1 MPRRGPALA
10 SRAAV
15 AGGAWEPALGP
26 AREDGRLVA
35 ESAES
40 ATMAK
45 HTDLPADLHPA
56 LAEALGEAGIE
67 SLYSH
72 QAAAYETARRS
83 HLILTSGTA
92 SGESLSFNLP
102 VLDGIARDPKR
113 RAIYLYPTKALAQDQ
128 ARKLGELRP
137 PGLREAI
144 YDGDTP
150 REDRPSIRRRANL
163 VLTNPDMLN
172 VGVLPH
178 HKRWGDFLANLGWV
192 VVDEAHTY
200 RGVFGSHVANVL
212 RRLRRAARLY
222 GAEPRF
228 VLASATI
235 ANPGE
240 LAERLTGLPFE
251 LLDDDGAPRAGREI
265 AMWNPPVIEQRTMT
279 RRSPVS
285 EAADL
290 LVELVSRGVRTIC
303 FMRSRRGI
311 ELINRFASDELVR
324 RGQGEMADR
333 IAPYRAGYT
342 PQQRREIEAQL
353 ASGDL
358 LAVAATDALELGID
372 VGELDAAICVNFPG
386 TVASLRQMW
395 GRAGRR
401 RRGLAVYVA
410 GEDALDQ
417 FFCRHPDEFL
427 GRPVE
432 AAILDHRSE
441 QIQMQ
446 HLLAAAYEAPLG
458 PEDDEILGQG
468 WRDRADRMVT
478 AGELRRGRG
487 ERYLTRT
494 GDFVAGRIALRSAS
508 ADSVAVVDAMSG
520 EMLGHVEAERAFSTV
535 HPGAIYLHL
544 GRSYE
549 VAELDIGSR
558 RAIVRP
564 FEGDY
569 YTQVKKETEV
579 YVEGIETQ
587 RRTLGVE
594 LSFGTVSVSEQV
606 IAYQR
611 KRLGDNKV
619 IDIVSL
625 DLPEQDFVTQALFYV
640 IGDRMAAALPSEV
653 LLGALHASEH
663 GQIAVLPLIAMCDRW
678 DIGGLSTNIHHQ
690 TGQPTIFIYDGHPGG
705 VGITRRGYE
714 EFERLVGDADRLIRE
729 CPCDDGC
736 PSCVQSPK
744 CGNLN
749 EHLHKGGALELMG
762 RMLREGKAKA
772 S

>member
-1 MPRRGPALA
+1 
-10 SRAAV
+10 
-15 AGGAWEPALGP
+15 
-26 AREDGRLVA
+26 
-35 ESAES
+35 
-40 ATMAK
+40 
-45 HTDLPADLHPA
+45 
-56 LAEALGEAGIE
+56 
-67 SLYSH
+67 
-72 QAAAYETARRS
+72 
-83 HLILTSGTA
+83 
-92 SGESLSFNLP
+92 
-102 VLDGIARDPKR
+102 
-113 RAIYLYPTKALAQDQ
+113 
-128 ARKLGELRP
+128 
-137 PGLREAI
+137 
-144 YDGDTP
+144 
-150 REDRPSIRRRANL
+150 
-163 VLTNPDMLN
+163 
-172 VGVLPH
+172 
-178 HKRWGDFLANLGWV
+178 
-192 VVDEAHTY
+192 
-200 RGVFGSHVANVL
+200 
-212 RRLRRAARLY
+212 
-222 GAEPRF
+222 
-228 VLASATI
+228 
-235 ANPGE
+235 
-240 LAERLTGLPFE
+240 
-251 LLDDDGAPRAGREI
+251 
-265 AMWNPPVIEQRTMT
+265 
-279 RRSPVS
+279 
-285 EAADL
+285 
-290 LVELVSRGVRTIC
+290 
-303 FMRSRRGI
+303 MRSRRGI
-311 ELINRFASDELVR
+311 ELINRFASIKLAEDGRSEL
-324 RGQGEMADR
+324 ADR

-353 ASGDL
+353 ASGEL

-410 GEDALDQ
+410 GQDALDQ

-427 GRPVE
+427 ERPVE

-441 QIQMQ
+441 QIQLQ

-458 PEDDEILGQG
+458 PEDDEILGEG
-468 WRDRADRMVT
+468 WRERAERLVT
-478 AGELRRGRG
+478 AGELRRGRAD
-487 ERYLTRT
+487 RYLTRS
-494 GDFVAGRIALRSAS
+494 GEFVAGRIALRSSS
-508 ADSVAVVDAMSG
+508 ADSVAVVDASSG
-520 EMLGHVEAERAFSTV
+520 EMLGNVEAERAFSTV
-535 HPGAIYLHL
+535 HPGAVYLHL
-544 GRSYE
+544 GRSFE

-594 LSFGTVSVSEQV
+594 LSFGAVSVSEQV

-625 DLPEQDFVTQALFYV
+625 DLPEQDFVTQALWYV

-663 GQIAVLPLIAMCDRW
+663 GQIAVLPLISMCDRW

-714 EFERLVGDADRLIRE
+714 QFERLVGDADRLIRE

-762 RMLREGKAKA
+762 RMFAQGKARPA
-772 S
+772 